1 MLNGSKVRA
10 LREAEGITLKELA
23 NAAGVTEV
31 LMSFIERNLR
41 DANSTVLVRIAK
53 KLGVNANE
61 ILKDEEI

>member
-1 MLNGSKVRA
+1 VLNGSKVRA